1 MPAAADAYDFEPAPE
16 FELGT
21 IPAGNLY
28 TTAPDLARFA
38 AWLMGSDSSAP
49 SPVLPRE
56 ALEKM
61 FVPQLTSE
69 ATGYGLGFGVN
80 RYRGHKTVQHMG
92 AVYGFTTS
100 MVVLPKERIGVIV
113 LSNCDIA
120 VAPVRRLAEAALDVL
135 LDAVANEKTASADGH
150 DRIANR
156 GA

>member
-1 MPAAADAYDFEPAPE
+1 
-16 FELGT
+16 
-21 IPAGNLY
+21 
-28 TTAPDLARFA
+28 
-38 AWLMGSDSSAP
+38 
-49 SPVLPRE
+49 
-56 ALEKM
+56 M

-69 ATGYGLGFGVN
+69 TTGYGLGFGVN

-135 LDAVANEKTASADGH
+135 LEAVANEKVPAPRRPRSNCQRQRWSDSPDNTKRPATGRAA
-150 DRIANR
+150 R
-156 GA
+156 